1 MAQNIQVFGAA
12 GLAYD
17 LKRAPKPGYILNTNG
32 RYVSV
37 DSIGAAYTMADMTVD
52 SILLSQEAL
61 ELNKIAQGYS
71 APDLLLGTTRATYM
85 RGLSVVAS
93 NLLTLTALCKKYNL
107 PTTLQS
113 NKMAQNG
120 YSLDRIV
127 FPIDGKDQTMTFVKP
142 DDWILFASHLNQEI
156 VRMSSKEA
164 AANQPIVIPANA
176 NGATMRGLPLAAI
189 LTPALMG
196 AGGAAST
203 AAGVGV
209 AAFAWP
215 ITLFCVCAI
224 VVGGAVY
231 CVTYGVQEGGELVR
245 EIKATQQEETRKDNE
260 QHRELLDR
268 LSKANTPGERAA
280 IKDALGEANER
291 ANDAADRDQG
301 LIEMLLGKGWKN
313 ILYAALG
320 IVGAVAAYKIF
331 AATRG
336 ATKAISSE

>member
-1 MAQNIQVFGAA
+1 
-12 GLAYD
+12 
-17 LKRAPKPGYILNTNG
+17 
-32 RYVSV
+32 
-37 DSIGAAYTMADMTVD
+37 
-52 SILLSQEAL
+52 
-61 ELNKIAQGYS
+61 
-71 APDLLLGTTRATYM
+71 
-85 RGLSVVAS
+85 
-93 NLLTLTALCKKYNL
+93 
-107 PTTLQS
+107 
-113 NKMAQNG
+113 MAQNG

>member
-17 LKRAPKPGYILNTNG
+17 LNRAPKPGYILNTNG

-37 DSIGAAYTMADMTVD
+37 NSIGAAYTMADMTVD

-61 ELNKIAQGYS
+61 TLYKLAQGYS
-71 APDLLLGTTRATYM
+71 APDLLLGTARANYM
-85 RGLSVVAS
+85 RGLSVIAS

-127 FPIDGKDQTMTFVKP
+127 FPIDGKDQTMTFAKP
-142 DDWILFASHLNQEI
+142 DDWIVFASYLNQEI

-164 AANQPIVIPANA
+164 AAKQPIAIPANT
-176 NGATMRGLPLAAI
+176 NDATMRALPFAVLA
-189 LTPALMG
+189 PAVLG
-196 AGGAAST
+196 AEGAAAT
-203 AAGVGV
+203 AAGVGI

-215 ITLFCVCAI
+215 ITLFCVCTI
-224 VVGGAVY
+224 VVGGVVY
-231 CVTYGVQEGGELVR
+231 CVTYGVEKGGDLVR
-245 EIKATQQEETRKDNE
+245 EIKATQQEEVRKDNE
-260 QHRELLDR
+260 QTRQLIDR
-268 LSKANTPGERAA
+268 LSKSNDPGERAA
-280 IKDALGEANER
+280 IKDALGEANKH
-291 ANDAADRDQG
+291 ANEEADRSQG

-313 ILYAALG
+313 IVYAALG
-320 IVGAVAAYKIF
+320 IVGVVAAYKIYT
-331 AATRG
+331 ATRST
-336 ATKAISSE
+336 AKQISE